1 MLTDEKL
8 IEISRAVDEFLIEQ
22 VVKHELPPINLSGV
36 ILARM
41 IRLNQDAQTD
51 TELFELFNSILTKD
65 IVNNDKGALH

>member
-8 IEISRAVDEFLIEQ
+8 IEISRAVDEFLIQQ
-22 VVKHELPPINLSGV
+22 VVKHEVPPINLSGV

-65 IVNNDKGALH
+65 IVSNDNHPLH

>member
-8 IEISRAVDEFLIEQ
+8 IEISRAVDEFLIQQ
-22 VVKHELPPINLSGV
+22 VIKYEVPPINLSGV

-65 IVNNDKGALH
+65 IVSNDNHPLH